1 MDISQSGKKTPRNA
15 WELAFS
21 HTDVISGC
29 LWNLS
34 YGCLC
39 HGLVQEVLRGLS
51 TGTWF
56 DSGRDRARL
65 LIGNH
70 SSLLPLHRS
79 LMAMSLCLVGSSD
92 PCKSEGGGAIHLRK
106 SCLRQEGARQPL
118 QPRIYVSVTGG
129 KCELKN
135 DSQTC

>member
-1 MDISQSGKKTPRNA
+1 MAISQSGKRQTRNA
-15 WELAFS
+15 CELAFS
-21 HTDVISGC
+21 HTDVVSGC
-29 LWNLS
+29 LWNVL

-65 LIGNH
+65 LTGNP

-79 LMAMSLCLVGSSD
+79 LMAN
-92 PCKSEGGGAIHLRK
+92 
-106 SCLRQEGARQPL
+106 
-118 QPRIYVSVTGG
+118 VTVPGRVV
-129 KCELKN
+129 
-135 DSQTC
+135 